1 MSAGTSANFARDVA
15 GRVLTADFTSPAP
28 VWSGT
33 THAVYGPLGAVVY
46 ADNVTMNA
54 GYEEF
59 ITDAIGNRTWQA
71 TRQGWDPYG
80 YYDRQRTLT
89 YDAAGRLTNIAP
101 VSPPAGYVYANT
113 PVYDEAGNTTESHTQ
128 DPNWDAGTGGGL
140 LGETV
145 TYHDAENRVRVVNRA
160 TDASGF
166 GVGSMFEEY
175 RYDALGR
182 RVLVRMRC
190 LHTGDANCKS
200 YLERT
205 VWDGNQ
211 TLYEMRVSGTDADSL
226 NFDTAE
232 SISGDQYGRAM
243 YVHGGGIDQPLVV
256 YRHGAVGNEAHWVA
270 LVPHANW
277 QGAYEVGTWASGAN
291 VGQTTSQCTLTYVD
305 CPRTYWPGGTRHL
318 DGAIVDRLNPPVAM
332 YWWTGN
338 LISAREDGS
347 SLQYRR
353 NRYYDPGTGRFTQ
366 EDPIGLAGGM
376 NAYGFATGDPVNF
389 SDPFGLAAEA
399 EGGSGS
405 DSDAGPCQPFP
416 QCVFGFGSLQIA
428 LGEVE
433 GAVKSAPSEI
443 GDFMSDPNKGGFIAG
458 LASIPL
464 AAGAGGVTEAALI
477 RAAPAMT
484 GLTARA
490 TLAVA
495 NNPAAAWT
503 TGFGIGVARS
513 LAVSGATGAPRA
525 VMLTKSMQ
533 SGYDLGVFAGG
544 AVKAAARMAG
554 Y

>member
-1 MSAGTSANFARDVA
+1 
-15 GRVLTADFTSPAP
+15 LP
-28 VWSGT
+28 
-33 THAVYGPLGAVVY
+33 
-46 ADNVTMNA
+46 
-54 GYEEF
+54 
-59 ITDAIGNRTWQA
+59 
-71 TRQGWDPYG
+71 
-80 YYDRQRTLT
+80 
-89 YDAAGRLTNIAP
+89 
-101 VSPPAGYVYANT
+101 
-113 PVYDEAGNTTESHTQ
+113 
-128 DPNWDAGTGGGL
+128 
-140 LGETV
+140 GETV

-211 TLYEMRVSGTDADSL
+211 TLYEMRVSGKDADSL

-243 YVHGGGIDQPLVV
+243 YIHGGGIDQPLVV

-318 DGAIVDRLNPPVAM
+318 DGAIVDKLNPPVAM

-366 EDPIGLAGGM
+366 QDPIGLAGGM
-376 NAYGFATGDPVNF
+376 NAYGFAGGDPVNF
-389 SDPFGLAAEA
+389 SDPFGLCPWTECLAQGLANWGASRGGVAGSIALNAGAALNAGSEAFGLNLAAEA
-399 EGGSGS
+399 GDRIGNGDIVGGG
-405 DSDAGPCQPFP
+405 
-416 QCVFGFGSLQIA
+416 A
-428 LGEVE
+428 L
-433 GAVKSAPSEI
+433 A
-443 GDFMSDPNKGGFIAG
+443 
-458 LASIPL
+458 L
-464 AAGAGGVTEAALI
+464 AATAPIGRVVRGSSALVRGAAEALATRIGENSVTVALENGFKRIDLVGKAHAGVPT
-477 RAAPAMT
+477 PHVHFY
-484 GLTARA
+484 
-490 TLAVA
+490 AVHT
-495 NNPAAAWT
+495 NP
-503 TGFGIGVARS
+503 
-513 LAVSGATGAPRA
+513 ATGASN
-525 VMLTKSMQ
+525 LKKS
-533 SGYDLGVFAGG
+533 FGG
-544 AVKAAARMAG
+544 AATRQDIVDAARTAG
-554 Y
+554 QIP